1 MGSSIL
7 LLSDLSYELG
17 IIGLAELQ
25 ERMEVARWLSPR
37 GASKSD
43 PRGSGGEERGLPAE
57 RRDSGDSAPSPG
69 QAGGQGGL
77 GEDEDPGWMKFVLLN
92 RWHFTLG
99 DVDCIPSVPHGH
111 ENAKTQAWPKL
122 NPYTGRVF
130 VDVHVE
136 DVSRRLDRSEMQ
148 QIWRDDEFVERCRRQ
163 VLWYSERFPRY
174 TYPNARR
181 GKLNFPRW

>member
-1 MGSSIL
+1 MGSSLL

-25 ERMEVARWLSPR
+25 ERMGVAQWLSHGGVP
-37 GASKSD
+37 KPD
-43 PRGSGGEERGLPAE
+43 PRGQAGKERSGQGEDKATE
-57 RRDSGDSAPSPG
+57 DSAPSRSDVR
-69 QAGGQGGL
+69 QAGSSG
-77 GEDEDPGWMKFVLLN
+77 DEDSQWMKFVVLS

-130 VDVHVE
+130 VDIHVE
-136 DVSRRLDRSEMQ
+136 DASRRLDKTEMQ
-148 QIWRDDEFVERCRRQ
+148 LIWRDDDFVERCRRQ

-174 TYPNARR
+174 SYPNARR
-181 GKLNFPRW
+181 GKLHFPRW